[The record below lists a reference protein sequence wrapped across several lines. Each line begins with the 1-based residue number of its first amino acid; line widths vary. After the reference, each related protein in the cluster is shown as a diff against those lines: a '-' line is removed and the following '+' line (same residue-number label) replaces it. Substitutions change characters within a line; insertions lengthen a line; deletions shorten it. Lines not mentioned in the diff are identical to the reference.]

1 MRTYGSQAQT
11 RGLHIAVTPRYLPD
25 SSDPTGASA
34 EDPAI
39 ARPRFAFAYRLHLH
53 NQSDR
58 RLRVVARRWVIRD
71 ADGEERV
78 VEGEGIVGLQPTL
91 NPGDHFTYASTCPL
105 PTRWGTMEGV
115 LTIEA
120 DRPESPQV
128 AENARFDATVGRFF
142 LVAPEEAA
150 LADGASALR

>member
-11 RGLHIAVTPRYLPD
+11 HGLLIEVAPRYLPD

-34 EDPAI
+34 EDPTI
-39 ARPRFAFAYRLHLH
+39 ARPRFAFAYRLRLH
-53 NQSDR
+53 NQSDQ

-78 VEGEGIVGLQPTL
+78 VEGEGVVGLQPTL

-105 PTRWGTMEGV
+105 PTRWGTMEGT
-115 LTIEA
+115 LTIE
-120 DRPESPQV
+120 PETG
-128 AENARFDATVGRFF
+128 ERFSAAVGRFY

-150 LADGASALR
+150 VAMS